1 MDVALLE
8 WFNGAGT
15 SPLLDA
21 LMVGA
26 TVWGLGALP
35 GVAAVLW
42 MGRER
47 RVATAIFTALFVGLC
62 LTLLFQFLAL
72 RPRPT
77 EVRLLLP
84 TPNFP
89 SFPSGHAVAAFA
101 TATVLALAYRRPRV
115 GLAALMG
122 ATLIAISRIYLG
134 HHYPSDVVAG
144 ALLGGATGA
153 ACYGFLVSQEPG
165 RGRWR
170 WLLWPQ
176 IALMLLVTQMAYLG
190 IMPWHLLRWPLA
202 DKVLH
207 FLLFGSVVFWLALW
221 WGPRKVRWR
230 ALTVPLPI
238 LVPFAVALVEELL
251 QQLSPRRTAS
261 LEDLASDLAG
271 MLFFWW
277 LAQRVL
283 PSKPSPDAPP
293 RGTPLASRINETI

>member
-1 MDVALLE
+1 MDVALLD
-8 WFNGAGT
+8 WFNRAYP
-15 SPLLDA
+15 SPLLDG

-35 GVAAVLW
+35 GIAALLW
-42 MGRER
+42 VGRER
-47 RVATAIFTALFVGLC
+47 RVARTIFIALLVGLC

-77 EVRLLLP
+77 EVRLILE

-101 TATVLALAYRRPRV
+101 TATVLALAYRRPRIT
-115 GLAALMG
+115 LAALAG
-122 ATLIAISRIYLG
+122 ATLIAVSRLYLG

-144 ALLGGATGA
+144 ALLGAATGA
-153 ACYGFLVSQEPG
+153 ACYGLLVAREPG
-165 RGRWR
+165 RAGWR

-176 IALMLLVTQMAYLG
+176 IALMALVTQMAYLG
-190 IMPWHLLRWPLA
+190 IMPWHLLRWPFA

-207 FLLFGSVVFWLALW
+207 FLLFGSVVFWLTLW
-221 WGPRKVRWR
+221 LGPRWVRWG
-230 ALTVPLPI
+230 ALSLPLPI
-238 LVPFAVALVEELL
+238 LLPFIVALVEEGL

-261 LEDLASDLAG
+261 FEDLASDLAG

-277 LAQRVL
+277 LARRVL
-283 PSKPSPDAPP
+283 PTQSPPDAAP
-293 RGTPLASRINETI
+293 RGTPLAS